1 MGDIYYLGVP
11 SGNGSRGSLVF
22 PDAGK
27 SFHAGSGSTSAYRAP
42 DGTYDIGKREWGE
55 QDVSLGK
62 AKYKYRITGVTKNG
76 TKAAPGHAWDPNKGK
91 HGEMRSKLLIHP
103 DGGKAPGTSGCIGV
117 RGTPT
122 AWGNANPADN
132 SADVAAAQEVDQLLG
147 SGKYDRV
154 IVKTFKNV
162 EEMEAFQKQIAPDA
176 PMKRPDEK
184 KPDPPPAPPK
194 KKGSGGKG
202 KPSKTNKSAELLQG
216 ERTVFAGSNKLQ
228 VAYAGPDCT
237 HTGGGC
243 VVEGSKT
250 VFVGEKK
257 YPMARVQD
265 ATNDGHKIATGE
277 NTVETA

>member
-184 KPDPPPAPPK
+184 KPDPPPGQICTMVVKLPYAEIVAEK
-194 KKGSGGKG
+194 ETFSLGGASDGCGSNSFDLCGEQ
-202 KPSKTNKSAELLQG
+202 AEVLQG
-216 ERTVFAGSNKLQ
+216 F
-228 VAYAGPDCT
+228 
-237 HTGGGC
+237 
-243 VVEGSKT
+243 
-250 VFVGEKK
+250 
-257 YPMARVQD
+257 
-265 ATNDGHKIATGE
+265 IASIKA
-277 NTVETA
+277 NYKSFSCPQ

>member
-11 SGNGSRGSLVF
+11 NGNGSRGALVF

-27 SFHAGSGSTSAYRAP
+27 SFYAGSGSTGLYRAP

-55 QDVSLGK
+55 AAVSNGK
-62 AKYKYRITGVTKNG
+62 AKYKYRITGVTKEG
-76 TKAAPGHAWDPNKGK
+76 TKAKPGHAWDPNKG
-91 HGEMRSKLLIHP
+91 EERDSLLIHP
-103 DGGKAPGTSGCIGV
+103 DGGPAGTAGCIGV

-122 AWGNANPADN
+122 AWGPSSS
-132 SADVAAAQEVDQLLG
+132 SATGPDVTAAQEVDGLLQ

-154 IVKTFKNV
+154 IVKNFKSV

-176 PMKRPDEK
+176 PFKRPDEK
-184 KPDPPPAPPK
+184 KPEPPPPPPK
-194 KKGSGGKG
+194 KKGSKGKG
-202 KPSKTNKSAELLQG
+202 KPSKTNKSAELLKG
-216 ERTVFAGSNKLQ
+216 ERTVFAGENKLQ

-250 VFVGEKK
+250 VFVGENK
-257 YPMARVQD
+257 YPMARVRD